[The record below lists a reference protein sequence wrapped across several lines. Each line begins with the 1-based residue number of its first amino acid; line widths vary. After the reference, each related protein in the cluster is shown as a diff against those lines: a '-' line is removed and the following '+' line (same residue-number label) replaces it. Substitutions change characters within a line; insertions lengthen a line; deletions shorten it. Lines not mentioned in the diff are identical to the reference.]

1 MLGLQIP
8 ESGFWGFSMNW
19 LDELDELCDDT
30 AAEGSGEKSTDY
42 YYVKCRDGVV
52 YKNPYWTDGV
62 DWFLAPDAG
71 GVGWGLWLRV
81 VGGGGSGDTGIAALL
96 RRACSVLERLW
107 GWTSTSYSM
116 RVCRYRLGER
126 ECLAVDGKG
135 QPWMCWEVIMH
146 TLVGVE
152 GMRGGEAVAEGS
164 GENVITF
171 VEGKTTMS
179 NPYK

>member
-1 MLGLQIP
+1 MR
-8 ESGFWGFSMNW
+8 
-19 LDELDELCDDT
+19 
-30 AAEGSGEKSTDY
+30 
-42 YYVKCRDGVV
+42 CRDGVV
-52 YKNPYWTDGV
+52 YRNPYWTDGV

-71 GVGWGLWLRV
+71 GVGWGLWIRV

-107 GWTSTSYSM
+107 GWTTTEYSM

-152 GMRGGEAVAEGS
+152 GMRGGEAVPS
-164 GENVITF
+164 GQQGVRDVITY
-171 VEGKTTMS
+171 VEGHTTMS